1 MDPIPPRAPKA
12 RLARGEDLA
21 KNRPAR
27 PGRGAAAISD
37 TIAGV
42 STAAPVTSD
51 EIRETFLA
59 FFEAHGH
66 KRLASASLVP
76 AADDPSALLTI
87 AGMHPLKPYFL
98 GAATPPAPTVTT
110 CQKCMRT
117 EDLENV
123 GVTARHLTFFEMLGN
138 FSFGDYFKAGAIEF
152 AWKLVNDGFGFDPD
166 KVWVTVFGGDEGLGL
181 GVDEETVDAWVAAGF
196 PRERIVLLG
205 RDDNFWEAG
214 PNGPCGPCTEL
225 YLDRGP
231 AYGSGEKPG
240 DEDADDRFMEFWN
253 LVLMQY
259 DQKRHE
265 DGSSTLTPLPT
276 QNIDTG
282 MGLNRM
288 ALLLQGKETIFET
301 DQFAPLIALG
311 EQLSGKRY
319 EAGDAVVDKALR
331 VIADH
336 SRATAFLTAD
346 GVVPSNEGRG
356 YVLRRIMRRTIRQ
369 ARAIGIEGEVLP
381 RFLEPVIATM
391 GAGYPEL
398 VERRDEMLTW
408 IRAEEQAFDR
418 TLAAGEKRLDEAIA
432 AGTFDGALAFQLHD
446 TFGFPF
452 DLSVEIFA
460 ASGPGSAWLEGDGLA
475 AVEAEFD
482 RLMAEQRERSQAG
495 SRAGDHG
502 GASAGSIAGRIAPT
516 PTEFTGYAT
525 LEQHTTVA
533 GILQQDGR
541 TYLKLAE
548 SPFYPEGGGQ
558 VSDTGLI
565 TVEGGGEPTRVAGLV
580 RAGDDQALIV
590 EPAAEGGKAAIDGVA
605 LTAGQRV
612 VARVDPVAR
621 HATACNHTA
630 THLLHAALRERL
642 GDHVHQAGS
651 AVRPDKLRFD
661 FSHPSKLSPED
672 LRWVEDRVN
681 AGILANDRVRAITTT
696 LDEAKAMGAQAL
708 FGEKY
713 GEIVRMVEIG
723 DGSFSRELCGGTHV
737 RSTAEIGVFKITSEG
752 SSAANV
758 RRIEAIT
765 GPAAIEQLREHDRLL
780 QAAAEAVRV
789 PVDQLPARVAK
800 LRDEAKGGGA
810 GAAASAV
817 DEQQLAGEATDVAGV
832 PVVVARLDGLPP
844 AAAKAL
850 PEVADRVKGK
860 LAGPGVVV
868 LAAPGEERVALIVA
882 VAPEVVARGVKAGDV
897 VKAAAAVVGGG
908 GGGKPTMAQAGGK
921 DPSKT
926 DEALAAA
933 RAAVAAALGA

>member
-1 MDPIPPRAPKA
+1 M
-12 RLARGEDLA
+12 
-21 KNRPAR
+21 
-27 PGRGAAAISD
+27 
-37 TIAGV
+37 
-42 STAAPVTSD
+42 STAGPITSD
-51 EIRETFLA
+51 EIRETFLG
-59 FFEAHGH
+59 FFAAHGH

-110 CQKCMRT
+110 CQKCIRT

-138 FSFGDYFKAGAIEF
+138 FSFGDYFKSGAIEM
-152 AWKLVNDGFGFDPD
+152 AWKLTTEGFGFDPD
-166 KVWVTVFGGDEGLGL
+166 KVWVTVFGGDDGLGL
-181 GVDEETVDAWVAAGF
+181 GVDEETVEAWVAAGF

-231 AYGSGEKPG
+231 DYGSGEKPG
-240 DEDADDRFMEFWN
+240 DDDADDRFMEFWN

-259 DQKRHE
+259 DQKRHA

-288 ALLLQGKETIFET
+288 AMLLQGKETIFET
-301 DQFAPLIALG
+301 DQFAPLVALG

-319 EAGDAVVDKALR
+319 EAGDPVVDKALR

-356 YVLRRIMRRTIRQ
+356 YVLRRIMRRTILQ

-408 IRAEEQAFDR
+408 IRAEEEAFDR
-418 TLAAGEKRLDEAIA
+418 TLAEGSKRLDEAIA

-452 DLSVEIFA
+452 DLSTEIFA
-460 ASGPGSAWLEGDGLA
+460 ASGPGSDWLEGEGLA
-475 AVEAEFD
+475 AVKADFD

-533 GILQQDGR
+533 GLLEQDGR
-541 TYLKLAE
+541 TYVKLAE

-558 VSDTGLI
+558 VSDVGTIACEDGDC
-565 TVEGGGEPTRVAGLV
+565 EASVAALV
-580 RAGDDQALIV
+580 RAGDDQAIV
-590 EPAAEGGKAAIDGVA
+590 VETRRGA
-605 LTAGQRV
+605 LRVGERV

-661 FSHPSKLSPED
+661 FSHPTKLSPED

-681 AGILANDRVRAITTT
+681 AAILVNDPVRAITTT
-696 LDEAKAMGAQAL
+696 LDEAKAMGAHAL

-723 DGSFSRELCGGTHV
+723 DGTFSRELCGGTHV
-737 RSTAEIGVFKITSEG
+737 RSTAEIGVFKLVSEG

-765 GPAAIEQLREHDRLL
+765 GPAAVELLREHDRLL
-780 QAAAEAVRV
+780 QAAAETLRV
-789 PVDQLPARVAK
+789 PLDQLPARVTK
-800 LRDEAKGGGA
+800 LRDEAKGGGGA
-810 GAAASAV
+810 QKAAATV
-817 DEQQLAGEATDVAGV
+817 DEAALAGEATEIGGV
-832 PVVVARLDGLPP
+832 PVAVARLDGLPP

-860 LAGPGVVV
+860 LAAPGVVV
-868 LAAPGEERVALIVA
+868 LAAPGEDRVALIVA
-882 VAPEVVARGVKAGDV
+882 VAPEVVERGVRAGDV

-921 DPSKT
+921 DPAKT
-926 DEALAAA
+926 DEALSAA
-933 RAAVAAALGA
+933 RDAVAAALGG